1 MSNNKKWQYFHLA
14 VKSKVQC
21 KECIDKSEQ
30 IDSCTIHGNV
40 ECVHS
45 QYSCILKSQVSIQ
58 LFCPTKLLITVTILE

>member
-1 MSNNKKWQYFHLA
+1 MSNNEKWQYFHLA
-14 VKSKVQC
+14 EKSKVQC

-45 QYSCILKSQVSIQ
+45 QYSCILRSIVIQ
-58 LFCPTKLLITVTILE
+58 LLCPTKLLIIVTILE